1 MSDEVTGTPTAEETA
16 DTRPPVPETNSD
28 GYWKRQHEKAQREL
42 DSLRKAQMSEAER
55 IKVERDEA
63 RAEAQAARAEAQ
75 AARDQMH
82 QTLLQTRFEAEAM
95 KSGCI
100 DPEAAFS
107 LADRGLLQ
115 MQDGKPVGIGKA
127 LKALAESK
135 PYLFQQ
141 QQPQRRASGGNPP
154 GGNGSGSTIN
164 QAVNNALRGMF

>member
-1 MSDEVTGTPTAEETA
+1 MSDEATGTTTAEETA

-55 IKVERDEA
+55 IKVERDE
-63 RAEAQAARAEAQ
+63 ARAEAQ

-141 QQPQRRASGGNPP
+141 QQQPQRRASGGNPP
-154 GGNGSGSTIN
+154 TPPR
-164 QAVNNALRGMF
+164 QATAGQIMTDWMRAHL

>member
-1 MSDEVTGTPTAEETA
+1 MSDETTGTPTAEETA

-63 RAEAQAARAEAQ
+63 RAEAQAARE
-75 AARDQMH
+75 QMH
-82 QTLLQTRFEAEAM
+82 QILLQTRFEAEAM

-127 LKALAESK
+127 LKALAESR

-154 GGNGSGSTIN
+154 GGNGSGSSVN
-164 QAVNNALRGMF
+164 QAVNNVLRGIL

>member
-1 MSDEVTGTPTAEETA
+1 MSDEATGTTTAEETA

-55 IKVERDEA
+55 IKVERDE
-63 RAEAQAARAEAQ
+63 ARAEAQ

-127 LKALAESK
+127 LKALAESR

-154 GGNGSGSTIN
+154 GGNGSSVN
-164 QAVNNALRGMF
+164 QAVNNVLRGIL

>member
-1 MSDEVTGTPTAEETA
+1 MSDETTGAPQEGEATTE
-16 DTRPPVPETNSD
+16 TRPPVPESNSD
-28 GYWKRQHEKAQREL
+28 GYWKRQHEKAQKEL
-42 DSLRKAQMSEAER
+42 DTLRKAQMSEAER

-63 RAEAQAARAEAQ
+63 RAEAQAARE
-75 AARDQMH
+75 QMH
-82 QTLLQTRFEAEAM
+82 QTLMQTRFEAEAL
-95 KSGCI
+95 KAGCI

-127 LKALAESK
+127 LKALAESR

>member
-1 MSDEVTGTPTAEETA
+1 MSDEATGTPTAEETA
-16 DTRPPVPETNSD
+16 DTRPPVPESNSD

-42 DSLRKAQMSEAER
+42 DTLRKAQMSEAER

-63 RAEAQAARAEAQ
+63 RAEAQAARE
-75 AARDQMH
+75 QMH
-82 QTLLQTRFEAEAM
+82 QILLQTRFEAEAM

-127 LKALAESK
+127 LKALAESR

-154 GGNGSGSTIN
+154 GGNGSGSSVN
-164 QAVNNALRGMF
+164 QAVNNVLRGIL